1 MRPASDV
8 IMQFQ
13 FELLI
18 GSVLVVGLGASWR
31 YARRKLSDRE
41 MVAWQWRAEHPY
53 QMWIRFLI
61 VAFFAI
67 LVAICVHTVNENLA
81 FRALSTETVLFALRT
96 IPGRYL
102 FDLWLFSVVIGS
114 VVFAF
119 WFWNGL
125 ALYRGKLLEAAN
137 AGSPPH

>member
-1 MRPASDV
+1 
-8 IMQFQ
+8 MQFEI
-13 FELLI
+13 ELLI
-18 GSVLVVGLGASWR
+18 ASVLVLGLAVSWW

-41 MVAWQWRAEHPY
+41 MAAWQWRAEHPY
-53 QMWIRFLI
+53 LMWVRFLI
-61 VAFFAI
+61 VAFFGI
-67 LVAICVHTVNENLA
+67 LVAICAYTVNENLA
-81 FRALSTETVLFALRT
+81 YRALSFETILFALRT

-125 ALYRGKLLEAAN
+125 ALYRGRLLELTNQRTGAAT
-137 AGSPPH
+137 S